1 MFEDYKQRKN
11 EYEIDLHISHM
22 RSDVGLSIT
31 GEPIEVDTY
40 LYEGNPN

>member
-1 MFEDYKQRKN
+1 
-11 EYEIDLHISHM
+11 M

-40 LYEGNPN
+40 LYEGNPNW